1 MIIIRTQGE
10 RGLVETGEVSK
21 GCWIDARDVTK
32 DDLYKLEHDFGIAGE
47 LLTDIMDA
55 DEQSRIEKED
65 EYTALIVRLPVY
77 DEKYEVSFFT
87 LPLGILLFPDKIV
100 TICQRS
106 SDALNDI
113 AGNRLRGF
121 TLRNKSAFVLNFLG
135 RAAFTFLKSLKEL
148 NKRTTIIE
156 RELQKSVKNN
166 ELVQLLSLQKSLV
179 YFTTSIKT
187 NELLLEKLQKS
198 PLLRFREEER
208 ELLEDVVTEN
218 KQAIEMANIYSSILT
233 GTMDAFAS
241 VISNNLNIVMK
252 RLTIVSIVLMIP
264 TLITSFYGMNVDLPF
279 QGSISTVWGIS
290 ALSVLASV
298 LGAILLN
305 TDRKRKKTPSLALH
319 YAQAGIIPPL
329 AIRQGKQK
337 P

>member
-1 MIIIRTQGE
+1 VVG
-10 RGLVETGEVSK
+10 K
-21 GCWIDARDVTK
+21 NCWIDVRNVTRE
-32 DDLYKLEHDFGIAGE
+32 DLFRLEHDFGIAGE

-55 DEQSRIEKED
+55 DEQARIEKED

-77 DEKYEVSFFT
+77 EETYEVSFFT
-87 LPLGILLFPDKIV
+87 LPLGIILFPDKIV

-106 SDALNDI
+106 SDALEELLK
-113 AGNRLRGF
+113 NRIRGF
-121 TLRNKSAFVLNFLG
+121 SIRNKSTFVLNLLG

-148 NKRTTIIE
+148 NKRTNIIQN
-156 RELQKSVKNN
+156 ELRKSIKNN
-166 ELVQLLSLQKSLV
+166 ELIQLLSIQKSLV
-179 YFTTSIKT
+179 YFTTSITT

-198 PLLRFREEER
+198 PLIRFKEDEK

-264 TLITSFYGMNVDLPF
+264 TLIYSFFGMNVRLPF
-279 QGSISTVWGIS
+279 EEIPAAGLGIIAAS
-290 ALSVLASV
+290 LLASI

-305 TDRKRKKTPSLALH
+305 ADRKRKKITSKIMPYSH
-319 YAQAGIIPPL
+319 VHIS
-329 AIRQGKQK
+329 
-337 P
+337 